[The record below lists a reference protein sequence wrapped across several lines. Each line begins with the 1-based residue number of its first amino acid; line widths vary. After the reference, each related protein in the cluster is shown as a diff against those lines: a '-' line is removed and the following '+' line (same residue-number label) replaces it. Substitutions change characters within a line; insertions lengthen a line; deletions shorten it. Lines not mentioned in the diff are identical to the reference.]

1 MTASRALSLLIA
13 ALAWASL
20 AAQAVVVARL
30 GVGGP
35 LAILWVMALF
45 FTIWANLAA
54 ALTFSATA
62 LRSRPASAGRHGAV
76 LAWTALTGVVFHV
89 LLAAGA
95 GAEGSPFAQGLGW
108 WSTQGLHTAV
118 PLLVLVHWA
127 ALAPKEGLDAR
138 DALRWLL
145 LPLAFCAFALGRG
158 AAEGR
163 YVYPFLDPIA
173 IGWGGVALSV
183 LGLLAGILLLHLLI
197 LGAARLLTR
206 GLPRPG
212 ASAPAGPRPR

>member
-1 MTASRALSLLIA
+1 MTGRFLAVLLA
-13 ALAWASL
+13 VVAWASL
-20 AAQAVVVARL
+20 AAQALVVARL

-35 LAILWVMALF
+35 LAVLWVMALF
-45 FTIWANLAA
+45 FTIWTNLAA
-54 ALTFSATA
+54 ASTLLAVA
-62 LRSRPASAGRHGAV
+62 LGRPASASWHGAV
-76 LAWTALTGVVFHV
+76 LAWVALTGVVFHA

-118 PLLVLVHWA
+118 PLLVLLHWA
-127 ALAPKEGLDAR
+127 VAAPKAGLTLR
-138 DALRWLL
+138 DALLWLL
-145 LPLAFCAFALGRG
+145 LPLAFCLFALGRG
-158 AAEGR
+158 AVEGS
-163 YVYPFLDPIA
+163 YVYPFLDPTA
-173 IGWGGVALSV
+173 LGWGGVGLSV
-183 LGLLAGILLLHLLI
+183 LGLLVGVLLIHLLI